1 MLGQK
6 PSLESEALTLD
17 KGSYVPVFQS
27 WATELES
34 SRVDYRMCVL
44 KSFMADSGADSAD
57 YHQLSA
63 KETECSAGEHP
74 LTNSTYRLCLD

>member
-1 MLGQK
+1 
-6 PSLESEALTLD
+6 
-17 KGSYVPVFQS
+17 
-27 WATELES
+27 
-34 SRVDYRMCVL
+34 MCVL